1 MESAILI
8 IYSDRKLYDVKIKG
22 YQERPATMKKTT
34 KLSIAGMIA
43 GFLLLVTGFFLRTV
57 LFPVQDMDMM
67 TEAELLTLQKE
78 AALNY
83 PVGTVLYYT
92 GAAFLLSCIVFT
104 AISSTVLRSRQ

>member
-1 MESAILI
+1 
-8 IYSDRKLYDVKIKG
+8 
-22 YQERPATMKKTT
+22 MKKTT

-92 GAAFLLSCIVFT
+92 DAAFLLSCIMFA
-104 AISSTVLRSRQ
+104 AISSFVLRSRQQQAEGE